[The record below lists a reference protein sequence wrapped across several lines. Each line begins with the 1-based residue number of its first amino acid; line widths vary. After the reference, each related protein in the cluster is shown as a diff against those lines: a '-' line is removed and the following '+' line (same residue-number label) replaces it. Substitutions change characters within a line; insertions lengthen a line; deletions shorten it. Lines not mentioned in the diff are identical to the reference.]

1 MKCKTAFVSIAAAIL
16 CLATATALSAQSNG
30 KISGTVIEA
39 ESDEALPGVS
49 VYLEERPHIGTITDA
64 EGRYVLLSVPP
75 GSYTLVMSFVGFAAQ
90 RTENVEVFS
99 GRTTTIDGTLRIEA
113 FVGEELVV
121 TAERPV
127 VVKDRTT
134 SVSYVGLETIERL
147 PVQEVSELVQ
157 FQPGVVTS
165 GGRFHFRGGRSR
177 EVVYMIDGIPVHDVY
192 GQGGGNTVDMEVES
206 VQELQVFT
214 GTFDAELGGAQSG
227 IVSLKTRDPGQELS
241 GTFRASGWNFFTGND
256 DLFVGSGQFSP
267 AESKDVSVTLGGPI
281 LKRWQ
286 SIGFF
291 VSGRYEDRVGH
302 LKGQR
307 RFTAEDGLRAAAY
320 SRWYRDLFQ
329 PDDTRLIALDS
340 ARTPAGEL
348 ILDSQGNPITFSSG
362 DGSTVNMSWSRRL
375 TVAPKIVFRPTPRLR
390 LSYQLLYNQSEG
402 QGYSHSSRF
411 APDNRP
417 KNQFA
422 AQTHIVALKQAFGS
436 NMVLNMQAS
445 YKTLESES
453 YAFSSM
459 SDPRIQYFSASAPVT
474 GFSLGGT
481 SNGQSRST
489 ERSVYASSDFTW
501 QLNDFNEIKVG
512 AQFRRDRRIVED
524 LDRSWVFRDDTDSLF
539 VNFPYPSAAQFP
551 YFDDYVNELR
561 ERQPVLVPELAQY
574 KVDDRFE
581 QEPLEFAAF
590 AQDKLEFGDRLVLK
604 AGLRFEY
611 FDVRAQKLI
620 DPRTPTDRIGRS
632 DNFEPSPPKKYLS
645 PRLGISYPISDRSA
659 LRVAYGH
666 FVQMPA
672 YTEMLKNPIFAD
684 INVGQLEGRAIG
696 NPDLDPERTI
706 KYELGLQQQLA
717 EFLGVDINLFY
728 KNIRNLLGLE
738 ILSTLDNVQYTRTVN
753 RDYGLVRGG
762 TVALSTRPVG
772 MLLQSSFDLSYSD
785 ARGSSSDPGAIAD
798 VVIAGRSGEVG
809 DLFVD
814 RQVIPL
820 DWDQTLTANLAATVG
835 RADNWSVG
843 FISQL
848 ATGQPYTPAF
858 LDPSVNYPANEF
870 NNSEHKPILFTFDLR
885 AEKRFALAG
894 VLWGVR
900 MQVDNLFN
908 RLNELSVDAISGRAD
923 QIVRLPLI
931 QTERDFV
938 RDYVGLFTLA
948 EDDNVA
954 TRYSA
959 PRRILFGV
967 TIEF

>member
-1 MKCKTAFVSIAAAIL
+1 MICRSFWVTVSVGVL
-16 CLATATALSAQSNG
+16 CVQTATLLCAQSNG
-30 KISGTVIEA
+30 KIAGTVLEA
-39 ESDEALPGVS
+39 DTDDGLPGVS
-49 VYLEERPHIGTITDA
+49 VFLEELPHFGAITD
-64 EGRYVLLSVPP
+64 ENGRYVLLSVPP
-75 GSYTLVMSFVGFAAQ
+75 GRYTLVMSFVGFA
-90 RTENVEVFS
+90 RLSHENVEVFS
-99 GRTTTIDGTLRIEA
+99 GRTTTVDGTLRIEA
-113 FVGEELVV
+113 VVGEEVIV

-127 VVKDRTT
+127 VVRDRTT
-134 SVSYVGLETIERL
+134 SVSYVGIEAIERL

-241 GTFRASGWNFFTGND
+241 GSFRASGWNFFS
-256 DLFVGSGQFSP
+256 GSDEIFHGTGQFSP
-267 AESKDVSVTLGGPI
+267 AESKDISVTLGGPF

-286 SIGFF
+286 NIGFF

-302 LKGQR
+302 LKGQQR
-307 RFTAEDGLRAAAY
+307 YTAEDGLRAAAY
-320 SRWYRDLFQ
+320 LRWYRDLFQ

-340 ARTPAGEL
+340 ARTPGGEL

-375 TVAPKIVFRPTPRLR
+375 TLAPKIVFRPTSRLR
-390 LSYQLLYNQSEG
+390 LSYQLLYNRSRG
-402 QGYSHSSRF
+402 QGYSHSARF

-417 KNQFA
+417 KSRFA
-422 AQTHIVALKQAFGS
+422 ARTHIVALKQAFGG
-436 NMVLNMQAS
+436 NKVLNLQAS
-445 YKTLESES
+445 YKTAESES
-453 YAFSSM
+453 YAFSSI

-481 SNGQSRST
+481 SNGHARST
-489 ERSVYASSDFTW
+489 ERSIYASSDFTW
-501 QLNDFNEIKVG
+501 QINDYNEVKVG
-512 AQFRRDRRIVED
+512 AQFRRDKRIVED

-539 VNFPYPSAAQFP
+539 VNFPYPPASDFP
-551 YFDDYVNELR
+551 YFDSYAEELR
-561 ERQPVLVPELAQY
+561 ARQPVLVPELAQY

-604 AGLRFEY
+604 AGLRFEL

-620 DPRTPTDRIGRS
+620 DPRTPTDRIGRA

-645 PRLGISYPISDRSA
+645 PRLGISYPVSDRSA

-717 EFLGVDINLFY
+717 EFVGIDVNLFY

-762 TVALSTRPVG
+762 TIALSTRPVG
-772 MLLQSSFDLSYSD
+772 LLLQSSFDLSYSD

-820 DWDQTLTANLAATVG
+820 NWDQTLTANLAATIG
-835 RADNWSVG
+835 RADNWNVG

-858 LDPSVNYPANEF
+858 LDPSVNFPANEF

-885 AEKRFALAG
+885 AEKRFAFAG

-908 RLNELSVDAISGRAD
+908 RLNELAVDAISGRAD

-931 QTERDFV
+931 QEERDFV
-938 RDYVGLFTLA
+938 RDYVGLFTLG
-948 EDDNVA
+948 EDNNVA

-959 PRRILFGV
+959 PRRLLFAV